1 MEAAATTKTRL
12 QQSLVLDAPSSSL
25 DFVAEPV
32 DPAMEAKWRQEVV
45 APSWLVNLMGLSPV
59 LAFGVRASS
68 GIASISSQGRIVG
81 RRYVINP
88 HQLQMREDIVPS
100 LVVLITSLEL
110 ARHFI
115 LHQLQR
121 NRRHYSV
128 HYLWPWSSSSS
139 LAV

>member
-81 RRYVINP
+81 RRYVIDP
-88 HQLQMREDIVPS
+88 HQLQM
-100 LVVLITSLEL
+100 
-110 ARHFI
+110 
-115 LHQLQR
+115 
-121 NRRHYSV
+121 
-128 HYLWPWSSSSS
+128 
-139 LAV
+139 